1 MKQYLSYSGLQYL
14 WQKIKQIFVSKS
26 ELEDVELVVSA
37 ALNDL
42 ESRKAN
48 TTEVP
53 VVNVTDR
60 TISVEEGT
68 INIPEVSAN
77 SDNFTLNGHNF
88 SLDTSDASK
97 EISPYF
103 GLVPYNKLRFV
114 HLNQT
119 EYDSLSYKNPNI
131 LYIIDNSLSSNRE
144 AIRMYTH
151 NLSRYNDNIDSI
163 YINCNNLNEKIQLD
177 LDYPILLTYDYGPEE
192 WFPTGD
198 TFEYEGVEYYMWDS
212 LSNPGDSNSHI
223 LTTTINYFELY
234 KLSCENNV
242 NNRNYLLVMQDDTMI
257 YDSKENSSKLLL
269 KVE

>member
-48 TTEVP
+48 TTEIPTVD
-53 VVNVTDR
+53 VTNR
-60 TISVEEGT
+60 TISVDEGT

-77 SDNFTLNGHNF
+77 VKDFTLNGHNF
-88 SLDTSDASK
+88 SLNTSDASK

-131 LYIIDNSLSSNRE
+131 LYIIDNSLSSNKE
-144 AIRMYTH
+144 ATYIYTH
-151 NLSRYNDNIDSI
+151 NLGRYDLAYDNI

-177 LDYPILLTYDYGPEE
+177 LDYPILLTYIYGPEK
-192 WFPTGD
+192 WQWTGEM
-198 TFEYEGVEYYMWDS
+198 FEYEGIEYYMWES
-212 LSNPGDSNSHI
+212 LSDTSTAYV

-234 KLSCENNV
+234 ELSCENNI
-242 NNRNYLLVMQDDTMI
+242 NNRNFLLVMQDESMI
-257 YDSKENSSKLLL
+257 YDENTATKLLL

>member
-48 TTEVP
+48 TTEIPTVD
-53 VVNVTDR
+53 VTNR
-60 TISVEEGT
+60 TISVDEGT
-68 INIPEVSAN
+68 INIPEVSVNAH
-77 SDNFTLNGHNF
+77 NFTLNGHNF

-144 AIRMYTH
+144 ATYIYTH
-151 NLSRYNDNIDSI
+151 NLGRYNDNIDSI

-177 LDYPILLTYDYGPEE
+177 LDYPILLTYYYGPEK

-198 TFEYEGVEYYMWDS
+198 TFEYKGVEYYMWDS
-212 LSNPGDSNSHI
+212 LSNLGDSSYI

-234 KLSCENNV
+234 KLSCENNI
-242 NNRNYLLVMQDDTMI
+242 NNRNYLLVMQDNTMI
-257 YDSKENSSKLLL
+257 YDSEENSSKLLL